1 MGGGDGDGRD
11 GRVGEKSCPPLAG
24 CRLEEPREEDE
35 RFMRLAL
42 RHAALAAEGGEVP
55 VGAVLVAE
63 NGTVVA
69 AGRNQVEHRCDP
81 TAHAEIMAV
90 REGCRCLDNWRLLNC
105 TLYTTVEPCTMC
117 LSALLAARVS
127 RLVYGSPD
135 VRLGGVRSWVPL
147 LEKKH
152 PFHSIAVTEGV
163 LGEEAQSMM
172 VNFFRGRR
180 GELSTDEIL

>member
-1 MGGGDGDGRD
+1 MSERTDCKWDRGRNTTATASTN
-11 GRVGEKSCPPLAG
+11 GEKDGQSRRVDRCI
-24 CRLEEPREEDE
+24 E
-35 RFMRLAL
+35 RSIDRKTDQQTKSFDLYFF
-42 RHAALAAEGGEVP
+42 
-55 VGAVLVAE
+55 
-63 NGTVVA
+63 TCVVTPFA
-69 AGRNQVEHRCDP
+69 FF
-81 TAHAEIMAV
+81 T
-90 REGCRCLDNWRLLNC
+90 CRCLDNWRLLNC